1 MWSDLF
7 MGLGA
12 IGLMLLG
19 IDWMTRGLKTAAGPS
34 FMQLLQRWTGTPL
47 QGIFIGGVSTLA
59 VQSST
64 AITVATIGF
73 ANANILSLS
82 AAAFVIYGSNL
93 GSSLSAWL
101 VAVVGGSIKLDDL
114 ALPILGIAVMLKLFS
129 KQTRRQGIGEAFTG
143 FALLFLG
150 LGYLKTSFDS
160 AFVNVDFAYLT
171 SLGVWGILLSMLA
184 GILLTVVMQASLAVI
199 ALVVTAVST
208 GAVPLEIGAAVVIG
222 SNVGTTS
229 TALLATLAA
238 TATAKRVASL
248 HVLFNVLTAIVALL
262 LLKPLL
268 WGIQEMAQLIFNDTQ
283 PQFILAL
290 FHTMFNVLGVVLMY
304 PLTPPLLRWLGTKFK
319 TPTHLGSFSLD
330 QSSLAIPSLAIKA
343 MSLEG
348 MRAGQLIARLAL
360 MMGQRHELDSQL
372 LEDNKQILQNLH
384 HYIAQLAQ
392 QSMSA
397 EEAELLNQ
405 LVQNQLRLSM
415 ALQLLPGLAR
425 HLDHDRTAFEL
436 EIPYWQALSSSPL
449 PPDRAALRR
458 AYRQFVRER
467 QQKKQLIFQD
477 VLHERRGQESG
488 GDDLLKLAE
497 TRRFNQQLTKALLA
511 FDKLQAS
518 FDKQAP
524 EIDEPIEDELIE
536 NTEPPQ
542 AAA

>member
-1 MWSDLF
+1 MWSELF

-19 IDWMTRGLKTAAGPS
+19 IDAMTRGLKTAAGPS
-34 FMQLLQRWTGTPL
+34 FMQLLQHWTKTPL
-47 QGIFIGGVSTLA
+47 QAVAIGGISTLA

-64 AITVATIGF
+64 AITVTTIGF

-101 VAVVGGSIKLDDL
+101 VAILGGSFKLEAL
-114 ALPILGIAVMLKLFS
+114 ALPILGVAVMLKLFS
-129 KQTRRQGIGEAFTG
+129 KQSRRQGLGEALTG

-150 LGYLKTSFDS
+150 LGFLKNSLASSF
-160 AFVNVDFAYLT
+160 VHIDFAALT
-171 SLGVWGILLSMLA
+171 TLGVWGILLSMLA

-199 ALVVTAVST
+199 ALVITAVST

-238 TATAKRVASL
+238 TPIAKRVASL
-248 HVLFNVLTAIVALL
+248 HVLFNVLTAIVALI

-268 WGIQEMAQLIFNDTQ
+268 WGIAELARLIFQDTE

-290 FHTMFNVLGVVLMY
+290 FHTCFNLLGVILMT
-304 PLTPPLLRWLGTKFK
+304 PLTPPLLRWLDTLFRSPGQQPLFN
-319 TPTHLGSFSLD
+319 LD

-343 MSLEG
+343 ISLES
-348 MRAGQLIARLAL
+348 MRSGQQIAQLAL
-360 MMGQRHELDSQL
+360 RMAQGSAPDAQL
-372 LEDNKQILQNLH
+372 LEDSRDRLQQVH
-384 HYIAQLAQ
+384 HYTAKLAQ
-392 QSMSA
+392 QTLSA
-397 EEAELLNQ
+397 QEAELLNV

-425 HLDHDRTAFEL
+425 FLPEDAASFAL
-436 EIPYWQALSSSPL
+436 ETPYWQALSTSQQPL
-449 PPDRAALRR
+449 DRAGLRQ
-458 AYRQFVRER
+458 AYKRFVRDR
-467 QQKKQLIFQD
+467 QQQKQTIVEE
-477 VLHERRGQESG
+477 VLHARLEHDSG
-488 GDDLLKLAE
+488 GNNLLKLAE

-511 FDKLQAS
+511 FEKLHAS
-518 FDKQAP
+518 FDRP
-524 EIDEPIEDELIE
+524 EVSSR
-536 NTEPPQ
+536 Q
-542 AAA
+542 AALLQATP

>member
-1 MWSDLF
+1 MWYDLF

-34 FMQLLQRWTGTPL
+34 FMQLLQRWTGTPM
-47 QGIFIGGVSTLA
+47 QGIFIGSVSTLA

-114 ALPILGIAVMLKLFS
+114 ALPILGIAVMLKLLS
-129 KQTRRQGIGEAFTG
+129 KQSRKQGIGEALTG

-150 LGYLKTSFDS
+150 LGYLKTTFDS

-171 SLGVWGILLSMLA
+171 SLGVWGIVLSMLA
-184 GILLTVVMQASLAVI
+184 GVLLTVIMQASLAVI

-268 WGIQEMAQLIFNDTQ
+268 WGIQEIAQLVFNDTQ

-290 FHTMFNVLGVVLMY
+290 FHTMFNALGVVLMY
-304 PLTPPLLRWLGTKFK
+304 PLTPPLIRWLETKFK
-319 TPTHLGSFSLD
+319 TPTHMGSFSLD

-360 MMGQRHELDSQL
+360 VMGQQRHLDSQL
-372 LEDNKQILQNLH
+372 LEDNRQILQNLH

-392 QSMSA
+392 QGMSA
-397 EEAELLNQ
+397 QEAELLNQ

-415 ALQLLPGLAR
+415 ALQLLPSLAR
-425 HLDHDRTAFEL
+425 HLDHDQTAFEL
-436 EIPYWQALSSSPL
+436 ELPYWQALSDSPL
-449 PPDRAALRR
+449 PPDRAALRN
-458 AYRQFVRER
+458 AYRQFVHER
-467 QQKKQLIFQD
+467 QQKKQMIFEE
-477 VLHERRGQESG
+477 VLHERKGHESG

-518 FDKQAP
+518 FDKHNTAADNTTA
-524 EIDEPIEDELIE
+524 EDIEE
-536 NTEPPQ
+536 NSGTV
-542 AAA
+542 

>member
-47 QGIFIGGVSTLA
+47 QGIFIGSVSTLA

-64 AITVATIGF
+64 AVTVATIGF

-82 AAAFVIYGSNL
+82 AAAFIIYGSNL

-101 VAVVGGSIKLDDL
+101 VAVVGGGIKLDDL
-114 ALPILGIAVMLKLFS
+114 ALPILGIAVMLKLLS
-129 KQTRRQGIGEAFTG
+129 KHSRRQGIGEALTG

-160 AFVNVDFAYLT
+160 AFINIDFAFLT

-184 GILLTVVMQASLAVI
+184 GILLTVVMQASLAVV

-222 SNVGTTS
+222 ANVGTTS

-268 WGIQEMAQLIFNDTQ
+268 WGIQEIAQLLFHDTQ

-290 FHTMFNVLGVVLMY
+290 FHTMFNALGVVLMY
-304 PLTPPLLRWLGTKFK
+304 PLTPPLLRWLETKFK
-319 TPTHLGSFSLD
+319 APTYQGSFSLD

-360 MMGQRHELDSQL
+360 TMGRHHELDAQL

-415 ALQLLPGLAR
+415 ALQLLPALAR
-425 HLDHDRTAFEL
+425 HLDQDPAAFEL
-436 EIPYWQALSSSPL
+436 EIPYWQALSDSPL
-449 PPDRAALRR
+449 PPDSAALRH
-458 AYRQFVRER
+458 AYRQFIRER
-467 QQKKQLIFQD
+467 QQKKQRIVQD

-511 FDKLQAS
+511 FGKLQS
-518 FDKQAP
+518 RFDQPESIVEAP
-524 EIDEPIEDELIE
+524 EESSGQ
-536 NTEPPQ
+536 PQ
-542 AAA
+542 TAA

>member
-1 MWSDLF
+1 MWSDIF

-47 QGIFIGGVSTLA
+47 QGIFIGSVSTLA

-93 GSSLSAWL
+93 GSSLSAWV
-101 VAVVGGSIKLDDL
+101 VAVVGGSFKLDDL

-129 KQTRRQGIGEAFTG
+129 KQSRRQGIGEAFTG

-150 LGYLKTSFDS
+150 LGYLKTSFDTV
-160 AFVNVDFAYLT
+160 FVNVDFAYLT

-268 WGIQEMAQLIFNDTQ
+268 WGIQEIAQLVFHDAQ

-290 FHTMFNVLGVVLMY
+290 FHTAFNVLGVVLMY
-304 PLTPPLLRWLGTKFK
+304 PLTPPLLRWLQTKFK
-319 TPTHLGSFSLD
+319 HPAHQASFSLD

-348 MRAGQLIARLAL
+348 MRAGQLIARQAL
-360 MMGQRHELDSQL
+360 MMGQTHELDTQL
-372 LEDNKQILQNLH
+372 LEDNKQILKNLH

-397 EEAELLNQ
+397 EEAESLNL

-415 ALQLLPGLAR
+415 ALQLLPSLAR
-425 HLDHDRTAFEL
+425 HLAENQAAFSL
-436 EIPYWQALSSSPL
+436 EIPYWQALSDSPL
-449 PPDRAALRR
+449 PPDRTALRK

-467 QQKKQLIFQD
+467 QQKKQAIFQE
-477 VLHERRGQESG
+477 VLHERLAHESG

-497 TRRFNQQLTKALLA
+497 TRRFNQQLTKAMLA
-511 FDKLQAS
+511 FDQLQAS
-518 FDKQAP
+518 DDKP
-524 EIDEPIEDELIE
+524 PSSVETGEPAEQE
-536 NTEPPQ
+536 Q

>member
-1 MWSDLF
+1 MWYDLF

-34 FMQLLQRWTGTPL
+34 FMQLLQRWTGTPM
-47 QGIFIGGVSTLA
+47 QGIFIGSVSTLA

-101 VAVVGGSIKLDDL
+101 VAVVGGSIKLDEL
-114 ALPILGIAVMLKLFS
+114 ALPILGIAVMLKLLS
-129 KQTRRQGIGEAFTG
+129 KQSRKQGIGEALTG

-150 LGYLKTSFDS
+150 LGYLKTTFDS

-171 SLGVWGILLSMLA
+171 SLGVWGIVLSMLA
-184 GILLTVVMQASLAVI
+184 GVLLTVVMQASLAVI

-262 LLKPLL
+262 MLKPLL
-268 WGIQEMAQLIFNDTQ
+268 WGIQELAQLIFNDTQ

-290 FHTMFNVLGVVLMY
+290 FHTAFNALGVVLMY
-304 PLTPPLLRWLGTKFK
+304 PLTPPLIRWLETKFK
-319 TPTHLGSFSLD
+319 APTPMGSFNLD

-360 MMGQRHELDSQL
+360 MMGQQAKLDSQL
-372 LEDNKQILQNLH
+372 LEDNRQILQNLH

-392 QSMSA
+392 QGMSA
-397 EEAELLNQ
+397 QEAELLNQ

-415 ALQLLPGLAR
+415 ALQLLPSLAR
-425 HLDHDRTAFEL
+425 HLDHDQAAFEL
-436 EIPYWQALSSSPL
+436 ELPYWQAVSDSPL
-449 PPDRAALRR
+449 PPDRASLRN

-467 QQKKQLIFQD
+467 QQKKQMIFEE
-477 VLHERRGQESG
+477 VLHERKGHESG

-518 FDKQAP
+518 FDKH
-524 EIDEPIEDELIE
+524 
-536 NTEPPQ
+536 N
-542 AAA
+542 AAADDTTTEETEETSEAA

>member
-47 QGIFIGGVSTLA
+47 QGIFIGGASTLA

-150 LGYLKTSFDS
+150 LGYLKASFDS
-160 AFVNVDFAYLT
+160 AFVNIDFAYLT
-171 SLGVWGILLSMLA
+171 SLGVWGILLSILA

-248 HVLFNVLTAIVALL
+248 HVLFNVLTATVALL

-268 WGIQEMAQLIFNDTQ
+268 WGIQEIAQLIFNDTQ

-290 FHTMFNVLGVVLMY
+290 FHTMFNALGVVLMY
-304 PLTPPLLRWLGTKFK
+304 PLTPPLLRWLETKFK

-343 MSLEG
+343 VSLEG

-415 ALQLLPGLAR
+415 ALQLLPSLAR
-425 HLDHDRTAFEL
+425 HLDQDRTAFEL

-449 PPDRAALRR
+449 PPDQAALRR

-518 FDKQAP
+518 FDEQAP
-524 EIDEPIEDELIE
+524 AVDEPME
-536 NTEPPQ
+536 NADQPQ